1 MANVGVV
8 ALNAGFDIGSENCFI
23 AVTKGGGIE
32 LLLNDYSQRSTPA
45 YVALGSRQ
53 RELGVSAKQKQL
65 MNIQTTFYALKRLIG
80 RQYNDVLNTE
90 NLPFPIEAGEHGD
103 AIVRVNHNDEEYVFS
118 VTQLLAMLLTKLRS
132 IAENSVD
139 CVLNCP
145 AYFTDAQRRALVD
158 AAVIAGL
165 NPLRILPDLTAAGI
179 YYGFY
184 RAHASP
190 DINLALIDCGHT
202 TTQVSVI
209 QYKNKNGV
217 GTMTVL
223 AVESDPNLGGKNF
236 DEVLADYFIHQH
248 KLSLNKRSKLR
259 LLAECEKLKKQ
270 MSANNNRLPINVECL
285 YEDRDFSSA
294 MDRGLFEELAAPLF
308 QRIHSMFKTA
318 LERAHEKYLISQKA
332 DEKPVDFKIDVVE
345 IIGGS
350 SRVAAIKKIAK
361 DVFGQEPT
369 ATLNADEAVAR
380 GCALQCAMLSP
391 TCKVREFQVTDF
403 APYPIFCKYW
413 FESPDGQEPKVYELN
428 IFPRGHQYPFTKK
441 ITLSCSTLPLVFEL
455 EYVNEQQQKAPIG
468 QWRVTSP
475 EPLSLHKNKLQLLVR
490 LDASGIAYLSSASLQ
505 IEDKSIPNGA
515 AKEAEEPMETEQ
527 QSKDNVSTDS
537 KGSNASNNGNSE
549 PPKPKI
555 TSVPLTV
562 VPQWIRGQLPE
573 KELQAQKE
581 LEYNLVLSDKNWKER
596 VDARNELEEF
606 VYEWRSKMEDGRYDQ
621 FIKQSDKQ
629 AFSKDLS
636 AMEQWLYEEEGT
648 GDIQSKAVYV
658 EKLDSLR
665 SRYSNNLL
673 FRVKEFES
681 RESLLERLGSALQLA
696 NKLLASKTSAEKEEG
711 LSLDEKRISKLE
723 TELSDKSKW
732 FEESHGYFSSLVL
745 TDDPKITTKE
755 IREKTDQL
763 ENATRPVVDDL
774 QRKREEKRR
783 KEEEAKKAAEAA
795 ANNPG
800 GEGDQQSE
808 ENNIPREAS
817 QQPMDVEPQPTS

>member
-45 YVALGSRQ
+45 YVALGNRQ

-90 NLPFPIEAGEHGD
+90 NLTFPIEAGEHGD
-103 AIVRVNHNDEEYVFS
+103 AVVRVNHNGEEFVFS

-139 CVLNCP
+139 CVINCP

-184 RAHASP
+184 RAHTSP
-190 DINLALIDCGHT
+190 DINLALVDCGQT

-236 DEVLADYFIHQH
+236 DEVLADQFIHQH
-248 KLSLNKRSKLR
+248 KLSLNKRAKLR

-285 YEDRDFSSA
+285 YEDRDFSSS

-308 QRIHSMFKTA
+308 QRIHSILKTA
-318 LERAHEKYLISQKA
+318 LERAHEKYLLSQKA

-505 IEDKSIPNGA
+505 IEDKSIPDGA
-515 AKEAEEPMETEQ
+515 VKEGEEPMETEQ
-527 QSKDNVSTDS
+527 QSKDNAVTNS
-537 KGSNASNNGNSE
+537 KGSNGSNSE

-562 VPQWIRGQLPE
+562 APQWIRGQLPE
-573 KELQAQKE
+573 NELQAQKE

-621 FIKQSDKQ
+621 FIEQSGKQ
-629 AFSKDLS
+629 AFLKDLS
-636 AMEQWLYEEEGT
+636 AMEQWLYDEE
-648 GDIQSKAVYV
+648 DIQSKAVYV

-681 RESLLERLGSALQLA
+681 RESLLERLGSSLQLA
-696 NKLLASKTSAEKEEG
+696 NKLLASKTQAEKEEG
-711 LSLDEKRISKLE
+711 LSLDEKRISKLQ
-723 TELSDKSKW
+723 TELSDKSQW
-732 FEESHGYFSSLVL
+732 FEDAHGYFSSLVL
-745 TDDPKITTKE
+745 TDDPKITTKD

-763 ENATRPVVDDL
+763 ESATRPVVDDL

-783 KEEEAKKAAEAA
+783 KEEEGKKAEAA
-795 ANNPG
+795 PNNP
-800 GEGDQQSE
+800 GEGDQQSQE
-808 ENNIPREAS
+808 INIPS
-817 QQPMDVEPQPTS
+817 QPQQPMDVDTQPAS